1 MLSET
6 RPFDTWVRVR
16 QADGSINLASAVVPA
31 SAKRANEFVES
42 IFMAVVK
49 AREKTS
55 YPLNFSFRIFDALKV
70 VHFNVALVRVY
81 GYRSK
86 VQTVLIV
93 ERIKRSPVC
102 RGYLVKKLGD
112 LAGILSTKRSPIRA
126 TLADDGALFAQVLA
140 DFPELKAYV

>member
-6 RPFDTWVRVR
+6 RAFDTWARLR
-16 QADGSINLASAVVPA
+16 QADGSINLASAVLPA

-49 AREKTS
+49 ARENTS
-55 YPLNFSFRIFDALKV
+55 HPLNFSFRIFDALKV

-86 VQTVLIV
+86 VQTVLVI
-93 ERIKRSPVC
+93 ERIKRDPLC
-102 RGYLVKKLGD
+102 RGYLVTKLDD
-112 LAGILSTKRSPIRA
+112 LAGILSAKRSPIRA
-126 TLADDGALFAQVLA
+126 TFADDGALFAQVLA

>member
-6 RPFDTWVRVR
+6 RNVDTWARVR
-16 QADGSINLASAVVPA
+16 QADGSINLASAVAPA
-31 SAKRANEFVES
+31 SAERANEFVES

-49 AREKTS
+49 ARENTS
-55 YPLNFSFRIFDALKV
+55 HPLRFSFRIFDALKV
-70 VHFNVALVRVY
+70 LHFNVALVRVY

-93 ERIKRSPVC
+93 ERIKRQPLC

-112 LAGILSTKRSPIRA
+112 LAGVLAAKHSPIRA
-126 TLADDGALFAQVLA
+126 TLANDGALFAQVLA